1 MKEEEYEVEKILCN
15 SEPVFARGSNGA
27 MPFLS
32 QNRNAIEMTD
42 SGQEQDPIKIKNKGH
57 RASIAKTID
66 R

>member
-1 MKEEEYEVEKILCN
+1 MKEDEYEVEKILCN

-42 SGQEQDPIKIKNKGH
+42 SGQEQDPIKDIVPRLPKLLLVF
-57 RASIAKTID
+57 T
-66 R
+66 